1 MINLMNP
8 GRASFLPLIEPDLQ
22 QIRTMLRDLT
32 NELDDS
38 IRPLA
43 QHSALDSGKLL
54 RPILLLLSGGAF
66 GAIGPDHL
74 RVATILE
81 IIHNATLLH
90 DDVLDRGTVRRGAP
104 TVNRRW
110 GNRVAV
116 RLGVVLLGKVFVRNA
131 DLEPGIRAALGRM
144 ICRTCDG
151 EICQTVR
158 AGRFTLTEREYLALV
173 GRKTA
178 ALFRGACY
186 LGARLARASAG
197 ECRLAARFGYNT
209 GMAYQI
215 MDDLLDIVGDGKTL
229 RKTLGTDLRNAKLTL
244 PLIHALRV
252 LAEPRKSSLLL
263 ALQTRSLTRT
273 ELLDI
278 LAASGSTDYVLARI
292 GAYANRAAEAFGNVR
307 PTPMK
312 AALLELPRTIARAA
326 VEQSAASLSR
336 SFLTCLSSS
345 WIWSSACWRS
355 RPYS

>member
-1 MINLMNP
+1 MISLMNP
-8 GRASFLPLIEPDLQ
+8 GRASVLPLIEQDLQ
-22 QIRTMLRDLT
+22 RVRTTLRDLA

-43 QHSALDSGKLL
+43 QYSGLDSGKLL

-81 IIHNATLLH
+81 MIHNATLLH
-90 DDVLDRGTVRRGAP
+90 DDVLDRGSVRRGAP

-116 RLGVVLLGKVFVRNA
+116 QLGDVLLGKVFERNA
-131 DLEPGIRAALGRM
+131 GFEPGIRAALGRM
-144 ICRTCDG
+144 IRRTCDG

-158 AGRFTLTEREYLALV
+158 AGSFTLTEREYLAIV
-173 GRKTA
+173 GHKTA

-186 LGARLARASAG
+186 LGARLAKASAG
-197 ECRLAARFGYNT
+197 ECRLAARFGYNV

-229 RKTLGTDLRNAKLTL
+229 RKTLGTDVHNAKLTL
-244 PLIHALRV
+244 PLIHALRI
-252 LAEPRKSSLLL
+252 LTEPRKTSLLL
-263 ALQTRSLTRT
+263 ALQTRSVTRI
-273 ELLDI
+273 ELLRV
-278 LAASGSTDYVLARI
+278 LAVSGSTDYVLARI
-292 GAYANRAAEAFGNVR
+292 GGYTDRAIKAFGSVR

-312 AALLELPRTIARAA
+312 AALLEVPRTIAREA
-326 VEQSAASLSR
+326 VEQAVESLGGSLSPCR
-336 SFLTCLSSS
+336 V
-345 WIWSSACWRS
+345 AAQG
-355 RPYS
+355 

>member
-8 GRASFLPLIEPDLQ
+8 GRASFLPLIEQDLQ
-22 QIRTMLRDLT
+22 QVRIMLRDLAD
-32 NELDDS
+32 ELDDS

-43 QHSALDSGKLL
+43 QYSALDSGKLL

-81 IIHNATLLH
+81 IVHNATLLH
-90 DDVLDRGTVRRGAP
+90 DDVLDRGSVRRGAP

-116 RLGVVLLGKVFVRNA
+116 RLGDVLLGRVFVRNA
-131 DLEPGIRAALGRM
+131 GLEPSIRAALGRM
-144 ICRTCDG
+144 IRRTCDG
-151 EICQTVR
+151 EICQTVH
-158 AGRFTLTEREYLALV
+158 AGRFTLTEREYLAMV

-186 LGARLARASAG
+186 LGARLAQAAAG
-197 ECRLAARFGYNT
+197 ECRLAARFGYNV

-215 MDDLLDIVGDGKTL
+215 MDDLVDIVGDGKRL
-229 RKTLGTDLRNAKLTL
+229 RKTLGTDLHNAKLTL
-244 PLIHALRV
+244 PLIHALRI
-252 LAEPRKSSLLL
+252 LAEPRRTSLLL
-263 ALQTRSLTRT
+263 ALQRRSVTRS
-273 ELLDI
+273 ELFDV

-292 GAYANRAAEAFGNVR
+292 GGYTDRAAEALGGVR

-312 AALLELPRTIARAA
+312 AALLELPRTIAREA
-326 VEQSAASLSR
+326 VEHSAESVGR
-336 SFLTCLSSS
+336 SSS
-345 WIWSSACWRS
+345 PCRVAARG
-355 RPYS
+355 

>member
-8 GRASFLPLIEPDLQ
+8 AGASFLLLIERDLQ
-22 QIRTMLRDLT
+22 QIRTMLRDLAG
-32 NELDDS
+32 ELDDS

-43 QHSALDSGKLL
+43 QYSALDSGKLL

-81 IIHNATLLH
+81 LVHNATLLH
-90 DDVLDRGTVRRGAP
+90 DDVLDQGTVRRGAP

-116 RLGVVLLGKVFVRNA
+116 RLGDVLLGKVFVRNA

-151 EICQTVR
+151 EIRQTVN

-186 LGARLARASAG
+186 LGARLAQAAAG
-197 ECRLAARFGYNT
+197 ECRLAARVGYNV

-215 MDDLLDIVGDGKTL
+215 MDDLLDIIGDGKKL
-229 RKTLGTDLRNAKLTL
+229 RKTLGTDVHNAKLTL
-244 PLIHALRV
+244 PLIHALRI
-252 LAEPRKSSLLL
+252 LAEPRRTTLLL
-263 ALQTRSLTRT
+263 ALQRRSATRS
-273 ELLDI
+273 ELLDV
-278 LAASGSTDYVLARI
+278 LAASGSVDYVLARI
-292 GAYANRAAEAFGNVR
+292 GGYADRAAETLGSIR

-312 AALLELPRTIARAA
+312 AALLEMPRMIVHEAA
-326 VEQSAASLSR
+326 EQSAESLGRFASSR
-336 SFLTCLSSS
+336 RV
-345 WIWSSACWRS
+345 AARG
-355 RPYS
+355 

>member
-8 GRASFLPLIEPDLQ
+8 GRASFLLLIEQELQ
-22 QIRTMLRDLT
+22 RVRTMLRDLA
-32 NELDDS
+32 NELDES

-43 QHSALDSGKLL
+43 QYSALDSGKLL

-81 IIHNATLLH
+81 IVHNATLLH
-90 DDVLDRGTVRRGAP
+90 DDVLDQGSVRRGAP

-110 GNRVAV
+110 GNQVAV
-116 RLGVVLLGKVFVRNA
+116 RLGDVLLGKVFVRNA

-151 EICQTVR
+151 EICQTVQ

-186 LGARLARASAG
+186 LGARLAQAPAG
-197 ECRLAARFGYNT
+197 ECRLAARFGYNV

-215 MDDLLDIVGDGKTL
+215 MDDLLDIVGDGQRL
-229 RKTLGTDLRNAKLTL
+229 RKTLGTDLHNAKLTL

-252 LAEPRKSSLLL
+252 LTEPRKAFLLV
-263 ALQTRSLTRT
+263 ALQTRSVSRS
-273 ELLDI
+273 ELFDVLV
-278 LAASGSTDYVLARI
+278 ASGSIDYVLARI
-292 GAYANRAAEAFGNVR
+292 GNYTDRATEALGSVR
-307 PTPMK
+307 PTPVK
-312 AALLELPRTIARAA
+312 AALLELPRTIAREA
-326 VEQSAASLSR
+326 VEQSSERLGR
-336 SFLTCLSSS
+336 SISP
-345 WIWSSACWRS
+345 ARMAV
-355 RPYS
+355 RG

>member
-1 MINLMNP
+1 MINLMN
-8 GRASFLPLIEPDLQ
+8 RSSVSFLPLIEQDLQ
-22 QIRTMLRDLT
+22 QVRTMLRDLA
-32 NELDDS
+32 NELDES

-43 QHSALDSGKLL
+43 RYSALDSGKLL

-66 GAIGPDHL
+66 GAIGPDHV
-74 RVATILE
+74 RIATVLE
-81 IIHNATLLH
+81 IVHNATLLH
-90 DDVLDRGTVRRGAP
+90 DDVLDRGAVRRGVP

-116 RLGVVLLGKVFVRNA
+116 RLGDVLLGKVFVRNA

-151 EICQTVR
+151 EICQTVH
-158 AGRFTLTEREYLALV
+158 AGRFTLTEREYLAIV

-186 LGARLARASAG
+186 LGARLAQASAG
-197 ECRLAARFGYNT
+197 ECRLAARFGYNV

-215 MDDLLDIVGDGKTL
+215 MDDLLDIVGDGQRL

-244 PLIHALRV
+244 PLIHALRI
-252 LAEPRKSSLLL
+252 LAEPRRTSLLL
-263 ALQTRSLTRT
+263 ALQTRSVTRS
-273 ELLDI
+273 ELLDV

-292 GAYANRAAEAFGNVR
+292 GGYTDRAIEALGSIR

-312 AALLELPRTIARAA
+312 AALLELPRTIVREA
-326 VEQSAASLSR
+326 VEQSAQSLGRSLSPAR
-336 SFLTCLSSS
+336 V
-345 WIWSSACWRS
+345 AARG
-355 RPYS
+355 

>member
-215 MDDLLDIVGDGKTL
+215 MDDLLDIVGDGKTV
-229 RKTLGTDLRNAKLTL
+229 RKTLGTDLHSAKLTL

-336 SFLTCLSSS
+336 SLSP
-345 WIWSSACWRS
+345 ARVAA
-355 RPYS
+355 RG

>member
-1 MINLMNP
+1 MINLMNLC
-8 GRASFLPLIEPDLQ
+8 RASFLPLIERDLQ
-22 QIRTMLRDLT
+22 QVRAMLRDLA
-32 NELDDS
+32 NELDES
-38 IRPLA
+38 IRPLVRY
-43 QHSALDSGKLL
+43 SALDSGKLL

-66 GAIGPDHL
+66 GTIGPDHL
-74 RVATILE
+74 HVATILE

-90 DDVLDRGTVRRGAP
+90 DDVLDGGAVRRGAP

-116 RLGVVLLGKVFVRNA
+116 QLGDVLLGKVFERNA
-131 DLEPGIRAALGRM
+131 GLEPGIRAALGRM
-144 ICRTCDG
+144 IRQTCDG

-186 LGARLARASAG
+186 LGARLAKASAG
-197 ECRLAARFGYNT
+197 ECGLAARFGYNVGT
-209 GMAYQI
+209 AYQI

-244 PLIHALRV
+244 PLIHALRL
-252 LAEPRKSSLLL
+252 LAEPRKTSLLL
-263 ALQTRSLTRT
+263 ALQRRSVTRS
-273 ELLDI
+273 ELLDV

-292 GAYANRAAEAFGNVR
+292 ARYANRAAEALESVR

-312 AALLELPRTIARAA
+312 AALLEMPRMIVREA
-326 VEQSAASLSR
+326 VEQSAHGPGLSLS
-336 SFLTCLSSS
+336 
-345 WIWSSACWRS
+345 S
-355 RPYS
+355 RQVRAAWG

>member
-1 MINLMNP
+1 MISLMNP
-8 GRASFLPLIEPDLQ
+8 GRASFLPLIEQDLQ
-22 QIRTMLRDLT
+22 RVRTILRDLA

-43 QHSALDSGKLL
+43 QYSGLDSGKLL

-81 IIHNATLLH
+81 MIHNATLLH
-90 DDVLDRGTVRRGAP
+90 DDVLDRGSVRRGAP

-116 RLGVVLLGKVFVRNA
+116 QLGDVLLGKVFERNA
-131 DLEPGIRAALGRM
+131 GFEPGIRAALGRM
-144 ICRTCDG
+144 IRRTCDG

-158 AGRFTLTEREYLALV
+158 AGSFTLTEREYLAIV
-173 GRKTA
+173 GHKTA

-186 LGARLARASAG
+186 LGARLAKASAG
-197 ECRLAARFGYNT
+197 ECRLAARFGYNV

-229 RKTLGTDLRNAKLTL
+229 RKTLGTDVHNAKLTL
-244 PLIHALRV
+244 PLIHALRI
-252 LAEPRKSSLLL
+252 LTEPHKTSLLL
-263 ALQTRSLTRT
+263 ALQTRSVTRI
-273 ELLDI
+273 ELLRV
-278 LAASGSTDYVLARI
+278 LAVSGSTDYVLARI
-292 GAYANRAAEAFGNVR
+292 GGYTDRAIKAFGSVR

-312 AALLELPRTIARAA
+312 AALLEVPRTIAREA
-326 VEQSAASLSR
+326 VEQAVESLGG
-336 SFLTCLSSS
+336 SSS
-345 WIWSSACWRS
+345 PCRVAARG
-355 RPYS
+355 

>member
-1 MINLMNP
+1 VINLVNS
-8 GRASFLPLIEPDLQ
+8 GRASFLRPTRSGAAALIAQDLR
-22 QIRTMLRDLT
+22 QIRTMLRNLAR
-32 NELDDS
+32 ELDDS
-38 IRPLA
+38 IRSLA
-43 QHSALDSGKLL
+43 QYSALDSGKLL
-54 RPILLLLSGGAF
+54 RPTLLLLSGGAL

-90 DDVLDRGTVRRGAP
+90 DDVLDRGAVRRGAP

-116 RLGVVLLGKVFVRNA
+116 RLGDILLGKVFVRNA
-131 DLEPGIRAALGRM
+131 DLDPEIRAALGRM

-151 EICQTVR
+151 EICQTAH
-158 AGRFTLTEREYLALV
+158 AGRFTLTEREYLAII

-197 ECRLAARFGYNT
+197 ECRRAARFGYNV

-215 MDDLLDIVGDGKTL
+215 MDDLLDIVGDGATL
-229 RKTLGTDLRNAKLTL
+229 HKTLGTDLRNAKQTL
-244 PLIHALRV
+244 PLIHALHV
-252 LAEPRKSSLLL
+252 LAEPRRTSLLL
-263 ALQTRSLTRT
+263 ALQRRSVTRT
-273 ELLDI
+273 ELLDV

-292 GAYANRAAEAFGNVR
+292 GAYTDRATKALGDVR

-312 AALLELPRTIARAA
+312 AALLELPQGIVREAL
-326 VEQSAASLSR
+326 EQSAASLGR
-336 SFLTCLSSS
+336 SASP
-345 WIWSSACWRS
+345 ARVAA
-355 RPYS
+355 RG